1 MSFFSKLFGSSST
14 SNSNAQLLSAT
25 QFKEA
30 ISKGKVQL
38 VDVRTANEF
47 NSGHIKGAKNIDFFN
62 SNTFTAAFEKLNKEQ
77 AVYLYCRSGNRSSNA
92 AKKIGQ
98 MGFKEIYDLQGGYM
112 RWK

>member
-14 SNSNAQLLSAT
+14 SNRGQVLTTA

-38 VDVRTANEF
+38 IDVRTAKEF

-62 SNTFTAAFEKLNKEQ
+62 SNTFTAAFEKLNKDQ
-77 AVYLYCRSGNRSSNA
+77 PVYLYCRSGNRSSNA
-92 AKKIGQ
+92 VKKIAQ
-98 MGFKEIYDLQGGYM
+98 LGFKEIYDLQGGYM